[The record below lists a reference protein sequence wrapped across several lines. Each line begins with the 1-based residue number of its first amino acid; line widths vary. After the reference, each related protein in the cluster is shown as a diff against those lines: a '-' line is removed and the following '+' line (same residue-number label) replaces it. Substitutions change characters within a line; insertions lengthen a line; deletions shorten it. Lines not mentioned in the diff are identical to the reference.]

1 MDATIITTNS
11 MDDSSC
17 VNLEFEDHIFFQPAE
32 SMVVGGPLLMHD
44 IFSIGKII
52 SGTAIYSKLKCLP
65 G

>member
-1 MDATIITTNS
+1 
-11 MDDSSC
+11 MDDSLRDH
-17 VNLEFEDHIFFQPAE
+17 LEFEDHIFFQPAE
-32 SMVVGGPLLMHD
+32 SMVVGKPLLMHD